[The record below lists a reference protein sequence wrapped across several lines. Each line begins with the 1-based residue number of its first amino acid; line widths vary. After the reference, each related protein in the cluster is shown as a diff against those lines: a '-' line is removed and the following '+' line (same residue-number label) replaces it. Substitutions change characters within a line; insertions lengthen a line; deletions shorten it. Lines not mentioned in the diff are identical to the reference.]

1 VIGAQADMW
10 DPEKGA
16 AHQAGYEPI
25 VASVASHTASLGRP
39 VLMLNGDSH
48 VYRSDNPLSSTASC
62 TWELATAC
70 TSESFIHPG
79 YEVANFHRI
88 VVHGSTFPLEWL
100 KLSIDPGTN
109 GNSATS
115 FGPFSWARQMQP

>member
-1 VIGAQADMW
+1 M
-10 DPEKGA
+10 
-16 AHQAGYEPI
+16 
-25 VASVASHTASLGRP
+25 ASHTASLGKP

-48 VYRSDNPLSSTASC
+48 FYRSDNPLSSTASC

-70 TSESFIHPG
+70 TSVAFIHPG

-100 KLSIDPGTN
+100 KLTIDPGAN
-109 GNSATS
+109 GNSGTS
-115 FGPFSWARQMQP
+115 FGPFSWARQVQP